1 MARHG
6 TLYYGTLHYG
16 MSCRY
21 DQVLDILRM
30 SFVCDSLD
38 AVLAVFESVASFGAD
53 FKIVRVQDT
62 FHPASDPSPTGH
74 RGLTVNVQL
83 ESAHVAE
90 CRIVLGSGAGI
101 DVQRLPRRSVAVVA
115 ALPAIGNDDHGAL
128 LQILRSATGP
138 VNVGDGAVL
147 YGGFPETSFPA
158 ISNGQIASIDATSA
172 ELDREWLAGPVAACL
187 TSHDCLLSSITLS
200 GATGLEDARLGT
212 ILSETVL
219 MQLGRSLR
227 VLRVAGCG
235 VSGAI
240 PLGIWRLC
248 KRLEVLD
255 LANNRL
261 GGPAFPHHGE
271 IGCKSSL
278 RVLRLSANRVLG
290 GQLPAWLGHCHQLQ
304 QLHLSE
310 TNIVG
315 GLPPQLGRLTR
326 LRELRV
332 ADAGIEGKL
341 PPSLGLLSALEVLD
355 LAHNNLDGEIPA
367 GQKALFATDNLLENT
382 GGVPRHPTPP
392 PPPHCS
398 LWAAAC
404 CRPFMLTRAILMTS
418 LFQRPSLGS
427 WFVCETSG

>member
-261 GGPAFPHHGE
+261 GGPAFPHHGSLLAALPPLTVGQQGLIDSIKKILVPERLLDE
-271 IGCKSSL
+271 IKGACFHSIHRHGHIAMSSNKNH
-278 RVLRLSANRVLG
+278 RQLG
-290 GQLPAWLGHCHQLQ
+290 TTFFQ
-304 QLHLSE
+304 
-310 TNIVG
+310 G
-315 GLPPQLGRLTR
+315 GLQIQPTH
-326 LRELRV
+326 
-332 ADAGIEGKL
+332 AGHTDISNQATV
-341 PPSLGLLSALEVLD
+341 PVGLVILQEV
-355 LAHNNLDGEIPA
+355 HG
-367 GQKALFATDNLLENT
+367 
-382 GGVPRHPTPP
+382 
-392 PPPHCS
+392 
-398 LWAAAC
+398 
-404 CRPFMLTRAILMTS
+404 
-418 LFQRPSLGS
+418 
-427 WFVCETSG
+427 